1 MSRPWKNNL
10 ATLKNLANS
19 SFAGHFCLRE
29 KVRNGI
35 EIFSS
40 FCSCR
45 MVGCV
50 EVDKKHWVGTA
61 GRGWKLTFNK
71 PLATCGELTVG
82 TDTIMMTQN
91 LEGSLLFSSP
101 VSVLRMLGKWQVS
114 TWEQLC
120 LPVGRGRCARDCRL
134 PVFFWDES

>member
-1 MSRPWKNNL
+1 
-10 ATLKNLANS
+10 
-19 SFAGHFCLRE
+19 
-29 KVRNGI
+29 
-35 EIFSS
+35 
-40 FCSCR
+40 
-45 MVGCV
+45 MVGYV

-71 PLATCGELTVG
+71 PVATCGELTVG

-114 TWEQLC
+114 TREQFACQWGEEGVPGTAGCLC
-120 LPVGRGRCARDCRL
+120 SSGKKVNTH
-134 PVFFWDES
+134 